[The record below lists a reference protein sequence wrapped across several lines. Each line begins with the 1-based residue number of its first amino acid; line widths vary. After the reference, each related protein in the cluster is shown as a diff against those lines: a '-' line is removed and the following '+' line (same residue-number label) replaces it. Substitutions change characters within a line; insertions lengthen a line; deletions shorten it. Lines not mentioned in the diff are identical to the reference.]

1 MAGLNTARYTH
12 CFYTVTSGNSVGASR
27 IADRNGRKKRDE
39 PFNPFAPN
47 ASAQRNKRQTER
59 KNVERRP
66 TPARPARPAPPQ
78 VEANSGMTE
87 LAKKQKEAMERMKRQ
102 QGGSSKPS
110 TSKPEATAENSTP
123 TITSSVAK
131 PAAAKPQVSHEDRLA
146 ELRRKSELSRQN
158 AKAKAKPAEAAPVV
172 QAEPVEVSSDQETT
186 MKPNIETANVNV
198 ETVSSSESLPEA
210 KQGSNNVFKTIQTA
224 VAKPSS
230 DRRRK
235 RRRHDKKGGGRQ
247 KQEKKLNR
255 QKYLEYKYAARDIL
269 DNPNIP
275 EEHRSNILGQVWA
288 KGERIGVSDSIEFIE
303 QKVME
308 EILPE
313 DAAQKLR
320 DLVNKMTIRR

>member
-1 MAGLNTARYTH
+1 MGRLKNHHHTH

-66 TPARPARPAPPQ
+66 APARPTTPQ
-78 VEANSGMTE
+78 VEANTGMTE

-102 QGGSSKPS
+102 QGGASKPS
-110 TSKPEATAENSTP
+110 TSKPEPTPGNSTP

-131 PAAAKPQVSHEDRLA
+131 PAPAKPQVSHEDRLA

-158 AKAKAKPAEAAPVV
+158 AKAKAKPAEVAAVV
-172 QAEPVEVSSDQETT
+172 QAEPVAVSPDQDTT
-186 MKPNIETANVNV
+186 MEPNIETANVNV
-198 ETVSSSESLPEA
+198 ETVSSQASQPEA

-224 VAKPSS
+224 VAKPSG

-288 KGERIGVSDSIEFIE
+288 KGERMGVSDSIEFIE

-313 DAAQKLR
+313 NAAQKLR
-320 DLVNKMTIRR
+320 DLVNKMTTRR

>member
-59 KNVERRP
+59 KSVERRP
-66 TPARPARPAPPQ
+66 APTRPTTPQ

-102 QGGSSKPS
+102 QGGASKPS
-110 TSKPEATAENSTP
+110 TSKPEPTPGNSIP

-131 PAAAKPQVSHEDRLA
+131 PAPAKPQVSHEDRLA

-158 AKAKAKPAEAAPVV
+158 AKAKAKPAEVAAVV
-172 QAEPVEVSSDQETT
+172 QAEPVAVSPDQDTT
-186 MKPNIETANVNV
+186 MEPNIETANVNV
-198 ETVSSSESLPEA
+198 ETVSSQASQPEA

-224 VAKPSS
+224 VAKPSG

-288 KGERIGVSDSIEFIE
+288 KGERMGVSDSIEFIE

-313 DAAQKLR
+313 NAAQKLR
-320 DLVNKMTIRR
+320 DLVNKMTTRR